1 MTRLKVNVL
10 GVCETSWISKGQNDF
25 QSDDYRVIHSGG
37 ESHERGVGIILD
49 KERAKCVLGYWLLS
63 DRVMLLKLKG
73 IPFNLAIIM
82 VYAPTTESSEEEI
95 DNFYPTLDHAK
106 AQCRSQEVVII
117 MGDLNAKVGKGEQG
131 DMVGKFGLGNR
142 NDRGERWI

>member
-1 MTRLKVNVL
+1 MHITSQEHCVQQHPDFKSNDGGPSLEIKIGCWNVRTLYESGKLDNLKLEMKRLKVNVL
-10 GVCETSWISKGQNDF
+10 GVCETRWTSKGQNDF

-82 VYAPTTESSEEEI
+82 VYAPTKESSEEEKI
-95 DNFYPTLDHAK
+95 N
-106 AQCRSQEVVII
+106 
-117 MGDLNAKVGKGEQG
+117 
-131 DMVGKFGLGNR
+131 NR
-142 NDRGERWI
+142 